1 MVRKTTPP
9 DEKQVFWV
17 GASKQELMRF
27 PDAVRYAMGGAISV
41 AQYGGKHPAA
51 KPWKGEGPGVLEIV
65 EDHHGNAYRAVY
77 TVRFEDAVY
86 VLYAFQ
92 KKSKAGIKTDQ
103 RDVENVSRRLKV
115 AQAHYEAR
123 HGKNEN
129 KEKS

>member
-1 MVRKTTPP
+1 MARQKRPP
-9 DEKQVFWV
+9 EEKQVFWV
-17 GASKQELMRF
+17 GASKEELMDF
-27 PDAVRYAMGGAISV
+27 PQPVRYAMGGAIAA

-65 EDHHGNAYRAVY
+65 EDHQGNAYRAVY

-92 KKSKAGIKTDQ
+92 KKSKSGIKTDK
-103 RDVENVSRRLKV
+103 RDIDNVSRRLKM

-123 HGKNEN
+123 HE
-129 KEKS
+129 KEKQ

>member
-1 MVRKTTPP
+1 MARQRRPAE
-9 DEKQVFWV
+9 EKQVLWV

-27 PDAVRYAMGGAISV
+27 PEPVRYAMGGAIAV

-65 EDHHGNAYRAVY
+65 EDHQGNAYRAAY

-92 KKSKAGIKTDQ
+92 KKSKTGIKTDR
-103 RDVENVSRRLKV
+103 RDVENVTRRLRE
-115 AQAHYEAR
+115 AQADYEAR
-123 HGKNEN
+123 HGK
-129 KEKS
+129 EKK